1 MILQLRDNELL
12 VSLKKFGVLSTP
24 QILKLHFSSVAKTTA
39 LRRLRTLEAS
49 HFIRRAVPLDDG
61 TNTWTIDYKGKTEMS
76 LEERLQFSNRNTI
89 KHDVLANDI
98 RMKLEQLGLGLN
110 WIPEYQLKADA
121 FRNYKYKH
129 AKDRLIPDGLMTE
142 PMRGE
147 STRIAIEV
155 ELTSKSNARY
165 KRIFN
170 EYKDQPHYQCIW
182 YFVSNSQDLKKI
194 YECACDTFSFDESRL
209 FFSIITN
216 FLKDPI
222 PRVFPGQKPEWLPIT
237 RITYDNLNIKEPAHT
252 PAQGMSTQEA
262 PEQKA
267 LESTKSAFSEPNS
280 LIPAPLRGGSTT
292 PDPSPPTS

>member
-1 MILQLRDNELL
+1 M
-12 VSLKKFGVLSTP
+12 G
-24 QILKLHFSSVAKTTA
+24 
-39 LRRLRTLEAS
+39 
-49 HFIRRAVPLDDG
+49 
-61 TNTWTIDYKGKTEMS
+61 

-89 KHDVLANDI
+89 KHDVLVNDI
-98 RMKLEQLGLGLN
+98 RMKLEQLGLGLK
-110 WIPEYQLKADA
+110 WVPEYQLKADV

-129 AKDRLIPDGLMTE
+129 AKNRLIPDGLMTE

-147 STRIAIEV
+147 STSIAIEV

-182 YFVSNSQDLKKI
+182 YFVNNSQDLKKI
-194 YECACDTFSFDESRL
+194 YECACDTFSFDESKL

-222 PRVFPGQKPEWLPIT
+222 PTIFPGQKPEWMPIT

-252 PAQGMSTQEA
+252 PAQGMMDREGDGMSE
-262 PEQKA
+262 
-267 LESTKSAFSEPNS
+267 FSSSNYLS
-280 LIPAPLRGGSTT
+280 R
-292 PDPSPPTS
+292 